1 MAKNN
6 IQMDIPQEEQV
17 LEQGAAQEL
26 KEEEVR
32 SKIIAELGFDEVDDA
47 ERIDKL
53 VAKEMENHKKLSI
66 AIRQKIDWRT
76 KATTAPTD
84 PPKPSQEA
92 PKPATEDI
100 GKVVAQ
106 ELEKRDLDSL
116 EYSDD
121 LKKEIQRV
129 AQVQNISIK
138 QAARDPYIVFKI
150 GEWEKAQKA
159 DEAAISRT
167 NRSSGKK
174 QYSLDAPPEVDMSS
188 AEGRKEYDDW
198 IAWAKKNGG

>member
-1 MAKNN
+1 
-6 IQMDIPQEEQV
+6 MDNEQEIAAEQ
-17 LEQGAAQEL
+17 AALAEK

-32 SKIIAELGFDEVDDA
+32 ASIITEFGFDEVDDA

-53 VAKEMENHKKLSI
+53 VAKEMDSHKKLSS
-66 AIRQKIDWRT
+66 AIGQKIKHRT
-76 KATTAPTD
+76 DAEALRND
-84 PPKPSQEA
+84 PRLKVTPPSQEA
-92 PKPATEDI
+92 PQPAAEDI

-121 LKKEIQRV
+121 LKKDIQRV

-174 QYSLDAPPEVDMSS
+174 NYSIDSPPDVDMNT
-188 AEGRKEYDDW
+188 AEGRQEWNDYLADM
-198 IAWAKKNGG
+198 KKAGH